1 MLFCHLWF
9 CNNGRRNEALFYLI
23 SIFQAFP
30 IKVDMSW
37 ICMRSCMTWAAAK
50 HHLTL
55 STQDVS
61 DKAQIWI
68 YRFIHFKA
76 EIRGRVQRGN
86 THFSGFPKWTCNLH
100 LIFPTNS
107 WELRHIRWHGTT
119 SHPQPCGS
127 CDNGPP
133 TSKSSLDQTT
143 ASCTV
148 AKKQSP
154 KYVYPRRRALMLIKM
169 NDSNQLMWTCTYRT
183 GEKNIKMES
192 STEPRLHKP
201 ELCRG
206 N

>member
-1 MLFCHLWF
+1 MNLYEKLHDVGCSQTPSDAVNTGCEWQSTNLDLQIHT
-9 CNNGRRNEALFYLI
+9 
-23 SIFQAFP
+23 FQ
-30 IKVDMSW
+30 SW
-37 ICMRSCMTWAAAK
+37 N
-50 HHLTL
+50 
-55 STQDVS
+55 
-61 DKAQIWI
+61 
-68 YRFIHFKA
+68 
-76 EIRGRVQRGN
+76 QRPC
-86 THFSGFPKWTCNLH
+86 TAREYTFSGFPKWTCNLH

-183 GEKNIKMES
+183 GERNIKMES